1 MEIKKDGA
9 FAGGDDGL
17 ALLEA
22 ELATLSS
29 NLLELKAT
37 LAALLETMQMQV
49 ALELGAPK
57 AGDQAVRWN

>member
-1 MEIKKDGA
+1 MKTIDGA
-9 FAGGDDGL
+9 FAGGDEGL

-22 ELATLSS
+22 ELMALSS
-29 NLLELKAT
+29 NLADLKAA
-37 LAALLETMQMQV
+37 LVVLLEAMQMQF

>member
-1 MEIKKDGA
+1 MDINDGA
-9 FAGGDDGL
+9 FAEGEERL

-22 ELATLSS
+22 ELAALSS
-29 NLLELKAT
+29 NLAELKAT
-37 LAALLETMQMQV
+37 LAALLEAMQMQF